1 MGPVGLGRKGAEPVP
16 AGALRQCPE
25 GPDGYSLQFRL
36 ILIKVSSLD
45 SSLIPSFLLSEL
57 GNLLSIH
64 IYLIFSFSCLKNLK
78 ISLYYMWNSFFINS
92 FPNHNLS

>member
-64 IYLIFSFSCLKNLK
+64 IYLIFSLMSQKLEN
-78 ISLYYMWNSFFINS
+78 ISLLYVEQFL
-92 FPNHNLS
+92 H